1 MHSFRSF
8 KVYSPKTVH
17 HMRNEGHIER
27 VVKFKLTS
35 FFGGCLKLKNVHT
48 CESFLHVS
56 DCFTEIEKYLDDVLH
71 KGDFAAIDQTV
82 TPKTLARCK
91 TNTLI
96 KSFQVGLV
104 TLSLPILPA

>member
-1 MHSFRSF
+1 M
-8 KVYSPKTVH
+8 
-17 HMRNEGHIER
+17 
-27 VVKFKLTS
+27 
-35 FFGGCLKLKNVHT
+35 KNVHT
-48 CESFLHVS
+48 CESFLRVS
-56 DCFTEIEKYLDDVLH
+56 DCFTVIEKDLDRVLH
-71 KGDFAAIDQTV
+71 EGDFHEIYQTV